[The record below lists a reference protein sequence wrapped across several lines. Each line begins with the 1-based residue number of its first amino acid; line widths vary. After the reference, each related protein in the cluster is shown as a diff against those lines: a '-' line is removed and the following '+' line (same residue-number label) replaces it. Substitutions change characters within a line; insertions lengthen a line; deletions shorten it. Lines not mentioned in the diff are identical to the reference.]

1 MQLKNI
7 LSLIAVAAA
16 SPPLLDFPS
25 DANTP
30 QCPSY
35 CAGTAYNSSL
45 TQTYV
50 CGDARLGPRKLP
62 TGILLNDLNYKR
74 FGNLCPGQFLAK
86 WYNSTAG
93 SYIYPPQAGF
103 QLNTDN
109 LPIDGTVI
117 LPVGFEIDRFG
128 SEYGTYTSPRGAPYM
143 QRALPPSN
151 LDTPQSNSVYVQY
164 FPKSGQAL
172 ALMMWIELR
181 YPYNYHVYKVI
192 NPFQVVSGPIAG
204 WFEQPGQ
211 GVQYQMSSDIM
222 TLVAGGFLARV
233 SLS

>member
-7 LSLIAVAAA
+7 LSLLPLIAVTAAYPQN
-16 SPPLLDFPS
+16 PPSTKAVFL

-30 QCPSY
+30 QCPNY

-50 CGDARLGPRKLP
+50 CGDTRLGPRKLP
-62 TGILLNDLNYKR
+62 TGIVLGDLVDTYKR

-103 QLNTDN
+103 QLNTN
-109 LPIDGTVI
+109 NSPIEGNITLP
-117 LPVGFEIDRFG
+117 LGFQIDRFG
-128 SEYGTYTSPRGAPYM
+128 SEYGTFTSPRGAPYM

-151 LDTPQSNSVYVQY
+151 LDTPQSTAV
-164 FPKSGQAL
+164 
-172 ALMMWIELR
+172 
-181 YPYNYHVYKVI
+181 YPYNYHVYNVI
-192 NPFQVVSGPIAG
+192 KPFEVTSGPIAG

-211 GVQYQMSSDIM
+211 GVQYEMSSDVM

-233 SLS
+233 PLLVN

>member
-7 LSLIAVAAA
+7 LSLLPLIAVAAA
-16 SPPLLDFPS
+16 SPHNLPPSTDVPL

-30 QCPSY
+30 QCPHY
-35 CAGTAYNSSL
+35 CAGTAYNPSL

-62 TGILLNDLNYKR
+62 TGIVLGDLVNDYKR
-74 FGNLCPGQFLAK
+74 FGNLCPGHFLAK

-109 LPIDGTVI
+109 SPIDGTI
-117 LPVGFEIDRFG
+117 TLPVGFQIDRFG

-151 LDTPQSNSVYVQY
+151 LDTPQSSPV
-164 FPKSGQAL
+164 
-172 ALMMWIELR
+172 
-181 YPYNYHVYKVI
+181 YPYNYHVYTVT
-192 NPFQVVSGPIAG
+192 NSFNVVSGPIAG

-211 GVQYQMSSDIM
+211 GVQYQMLSNIM
-222 TLVAGGFLARV
+222 TLVEGGFLARF
-233 SLS
+233 L